1 MTSQAS
7 TAVVLSTIVINTVIS
22 GSLAQ
27 VWGMINGLQLI
38 VHLPSMNIDFP
49 ENAMGVTENILS
61 VATFDIPYLDL
72 ETITGLEPKEEIIPF

>member
-1 MTSQAS
+1 
-7 TAVVLSTIVINTVIS
+7 
-22 GSLAQ
+22 
-27 VWGMINGLQLI
+27 
-38 VHLPSMNIDFP
+38 MNIDFP